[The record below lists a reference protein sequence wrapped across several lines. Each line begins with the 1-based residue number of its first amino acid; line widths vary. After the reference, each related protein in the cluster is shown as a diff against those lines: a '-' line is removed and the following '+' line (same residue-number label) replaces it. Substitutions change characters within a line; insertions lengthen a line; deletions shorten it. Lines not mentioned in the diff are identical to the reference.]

1 MRKDVRFGLSIGGI
15 LVLVLVVWV
24 VVADHFGPKPIPSD
38 VAIQPAPSPDETAAP
53 QPDVGPQTQPVLTEA
68 PAATTQ
74 PAASPSQNWDAVLAS
89 GEMPRASASDP
100 TTQPLPLS
108 VTVSDADVPATQPA
122 ARTTARTHKVTS
134 GESFYTIAA
143 SAYGDG
149 SLFNRIEDANPNVDP
164 KRLRVGT
171 VLNIPDMSDAP
182 RAQAPA
188 PVMADVDSAH
198 TYRVQSSDT
207 LVKISRKLYGNSSTW
222 QKIYDLNRDE
232 IGDNPGRLKVGTV
245 LRLPES
251 PTVASR

>member
-24 VVADHFGPKPIPSD
+24 VVADHFGPKPISD
-38 VAIQPAPSPDETAAP
+38 VAIQPAPSPDETTAP
-53 QPDVGPQTQPVLTEA
+53 QPDSAPQTQPLLTEA
-68 PAATTQ
+68 PPSATQ
-74 PAASPSQNWDAVLAS
+74 PAASQSQNWDAVLAS

-100 TTQPLPLS
+100 TAQPLPLS
-108 VTVSDADVPATQPA
+108 VTVPDAGVPATQPA
-122 ARTTARTHKVTS
+122 ARASTARTHKVAP

-149 SLFNRIEDANPNVDP
+149 SLFNRIEDANPNIDP
-164 KRLRVGT
+164 RRLRVGT
-171 VLNIPDMSDAP
+171 VLNIPGLSDAP

-207 LVKISRKLYGNSSTW
+207 LVKISRKLYGNSSAW

-245 LRLPES
+245 LRLPDS
-251 PTVASR
+251 PTVSSR